1 MRIPYQPSG
10 SAFGA
15 LESYLEGDAVQQAT
29 LQETFDF
36 QSLLIIN
43 YQ

>member
-1 MRIPYQPSG
+1 MREPFITPLG

-29 LQETFDF
+29 LQVPPD
-36 QSLLIIN
+36 LKA
-43 YQ
+43 Y